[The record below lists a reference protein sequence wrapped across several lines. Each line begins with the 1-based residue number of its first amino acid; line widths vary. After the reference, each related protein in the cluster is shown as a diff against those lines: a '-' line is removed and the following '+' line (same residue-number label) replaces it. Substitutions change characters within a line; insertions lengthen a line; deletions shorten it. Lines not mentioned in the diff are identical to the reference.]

1 VVDLLDVVG
10 LQDLED
16 VVSPVGACLGVH
28 PGTVA
33 IAVWYFDSYSP

>member
-10 LQDLED
+10 LEDLED
-16 VVSPVGACLGVH
+16 LVAPVGACFSVH
-28 PGTVA
+28 AATVA